1 MAWIR
6 ACGGG
11 SPAVPDGKTVTPIND
26 VTIWQQCA
34 GIANP
39 TYTTLVEILAD
50 TGILQTLMAS
60 NNAVDYLVRSK
71 EFITNPLVPTMT
83 SDTTPSGECFAD
95 SVYANYDAYL
105 AFDGD
110 DVTSFIANY
119 GAAQSY
125 GTYVGYEF
133 TTNVCAK
140 KAVVKFYETQN
151 ATSNFHYKFQG
162 YVNDEWV
169 DLLAEQTINLAKN
182 TLQTYEHNLNN
193 NSNIKKYR
201 LICDKTHVSGGVHLT
216 QIRTVQFYAENICD
230 NSNAMQYIGANNYC
244 ADTLL
249 NDADWLHAI
258 FESSYK
264 DSVLNAQIPTMTSNN
279 QPSGVA
285 SSTSDYSSSTTA
297 FRAFDKTSNGWLSV
311 KSQSPSYV
319 KYAFPNNIVPKV
331 VTMKAGAYSAGSAIS
346 DKLQMSADDST
357 YTDIK
362 ICSVTATGQT
372 FTQEMPA
379 NTDEY
384 RYFRVYCQ
392 NGQYASNGDLVY
404 IEEFMV
410 YGRQDV

>member
-11 SPAVPDGKTVTPIND
+11 SPAIPDGRTVTPIND

-39 TYTTLVEILAD
+39 TYTTLAEVLAD
-50 TGILQTLMAS
+50 NGVLSALMAS
-60 NNAVDYLVRSK
+60 DNAVDYLVRSK
-71 EFITNPLVPTMT
+71 LFIGNTALVPTMT
-83 SDTTPSGECFAD
+83 SDTSPSGVAIASMEA
-95 SVYANYDAYL
+95 SGAEAYK

-110 DVTSFIANY
+110 NSTSWSGSETSNSWVGYDFGEKTQISGFFLYPEGAGNTAPSGCRVKNYKIEGSDDGLSWTTLTTKQYTASNATGDDYELFANY
-119 GAAQSY
+119 RCY
-125 GTYVGYEF
+125 RCYVEDNYSGGSF
-133 TTNVCAK
+133 VI
-140 KAVVKFYETQN
+140 
-151 ATSNFHYKFQG
+151 SIG
-162 YVNDEWV
+162 
-169 DLLAEQTINLAKN
+169 
-182 TLQTYEHNLNN
+182 TLQFKFKGIT
-193 NSNIKKYR
+193 
-201 LICDKTHVSGGVHLT
+201 
-216 QIRTVQFYAENICD
+216 D
-230 NSNAMQYIGANNYC
+230 NANAMTYIGANNYC

-311 KSQSPSYV
+311 KSQAPSYV
-319 KYAFPNNIVPKV
+319 EYAFPSDIVPKV

-346 DKLQMSADDST
+346 DKLQMSKDDST
-357 YTDIK
+357 FVDIK
-362 ICSVTATGQT
+362 ICSVSATGQT
-372 FTQEMPA
+372 FTQEMPG
-379 NTDEY
+379 NTEEY

-410 YGRQDV
+410 YGREDV

>member
-11 SPAVPDGKTVTPIND
+11 SPAIPDGKTVTPIND

-39 TYTTLVEILAD
+39 TYTTLAEILAD
-50 TGILQTLMAS
+50 VGVLSVLMAS
-60 NNAVDYLVRSK
+60 DNAVDYLVRSK
-71 EFITNPLVPTMT
+71 TFA
-83 SDTTPSGECFAD
+83 SDICAD
-95 SVYANYDAYL
+95 
-105 AFDGD
+105 
-110 DVTSFIANY
+110 
-119 GAAQSY
+119 
-125 GTYVGYEF
+125 
-133 TTNVCAK
+133 
-140 KAVVKFYETQN
+140 
-151 ATSNFHYKFQG
+151 
-162 YVNDEWV
+162 
-169 DLLAEQTINLAKN
+169 
-182 TLQTYEHNLNN
+182 
-193 NSNIKKYR
+193 
-201 LICDKTHVSGGVHLT
+201 
-216 QIRTVQFYAENICD
+216 
-230 NSNAMQYIGANNYC
+230 SNAMQYIGANNYC

-285 SSTSDYSSSTTA
+285 SSTSDYSGSTTA

-311 KSQSPSYV
+311 KSQAPSYV
-319 KYAFPNNIVPKV
+319 EYAFPSDIVPKV

-346 DKLQMSADDST
+346 DKLQMSKDDST
-357 YTDIK
+357 FVDIK
-362 ICSVTATGQT
+362 ICSVSATGQT
-372 FTQEMPA
+372 FTQEMPG
-379 NTDEY
+379 NTEEY

-410 YGRQDV
+410 YGREDV